1 MVNAVLSSK
10 DHSGQV
16 AELQYRIVKQTKMI
30 GLVGNII
37 KAYDDKDAEAAD
49 DSAYIHAVDE
59 ALDYLRSINSE
70 NKRASEPERA
80 ADKMLWDM
88 WYAYMSSECRCYQGH
103 MPRTGRRDVLA
114 QAEAEAKKRLLM
126 DYRMLE
132 SRIGTRWAGH
142 HVVYFPQTDSTN
154 LQAKAAGEAGSPHG
168 SLFVTDRQSAGRGRR
183 GRAWESP
190 GGENIYMTLLLRPEF
205 PPERA
210 SMLTLVMALAAA
222 EGIETVCGGEVGI
235 KWPNDLVLKGKKIC
249 GILTEMSAEV
259 DYIHYVVIGVGI
271 NVNQETFPEEIR
283 ETATS
288 LRLETGKKVIRG
300 ELITEILKRFEENYE
315 IFAGTRDLSG
325 LQEAYSRRLVNR
337 DREVK
342 VLDPAGAYEAH
353 ALGIDERGELIVRTR
368 EGETRKVFAGEVSV
382 RGIYGYV

>member
-1 MVNAVLSSK
+1 MEMKSEILRLLRETEGFL
-10 DHSGQV
+10 SGQQLCSRFQV
-16 AELQYRIVKQTKMI
+16 SRTAVWKVIEQLKEEGYGI
-30 GLVGNII
+30 
-37 KAYDDKDAEAAD
+37 EA
-49 DSAYIHAVDE
+49 V
-59 ALDYLRSINSE
+59 R
-70 NKRASEPERA
+70 NK
-80 ADKMLWDM
+80 
-88 WYAYMSSECRCYQGH
+88 G
-103 MPRTGRRDVLA
+103 
-114 QAEAEAKKRLLM
+114 
-126 DYRMLE
+126 YRMTENPDVISKAELE
-132 SRIGTRWAGH
+132 SRIGTKWAGRD
-142 HVVYFPQTDSTN
+142 VIYFAKTDSTN
-154 LQAKAAGEAGSPHG
+154 LRAKAAGEQGRPHG
-168 SLFVTDRQSAGRGRR
+168 TLFVADQQTAGRGRR
-183 GRAWESP
+183 GRGWESP
-190 GGENIYMTLLLRPEF
+190 DGENVYMTLLLRPQIS
-205 PPERA
+205 PDKA
-210 SMLTLVMALAAA
+210 SMLTLVMALSVM
-222 EGIETVCGGEVGI
+222 EGVWQACQVQTEI
-235 KWPNDLVLKGKKIC
+235 KWPNDLVINGKKIS
-249 GILTEMSAEV
+249 GILTEMNAEV

-271 NVNQETFPEEIR
+271 NVNQDTFPEEIR

>member
-1 MVNAVLSSK
+1 MKTEILRLLRESEGFLSGQQLCSRFQVSRAAGWKVMEQLKDEGYEIQAVRNKGYRLVGSPDVLSRE
-10 DHSGQV
+10 D
-16 AELQYRIVKQTKMI
+16 
-30 GLVGNII
+30 
-37 KAYDDKDAEAAD
+37 
-49 DSAYIHAVDE
+49 
-59 ALDYLRSINSE
+59 
-70 NKRASEPERA
+70 
-80 ADKMLWDM
+80 
-88 WYAYMSSECRCYQGH
+88 
-103 MPRTGRRDVLA
+103 
-114 QAEAEAKKRLLM
+114 
-126 DYRMLE
+126 LE
-132 SRIGTRWAGH
+132 SRISTRWAGR

-190 GGENIYMTLLLRPEF
+190 EGENIYMTLLLRPEF

-210 SMLTLVMALAAA
+210 SMLTLVMALAVA

>member
-1 MVNAVLSSK
+1 MKTEILRLLRESEGFLSGQQLCSRFQVSRAAVWKVMEQLKDEGYEIQAVRNKGYRLVGSPDVLSR
-10 DHSGQV
+10 
-16 AELQYRIVKQTKMI
+16 E
-30 GLVGNII
+30 
-37 KAYDDKDAEAAD
+37 E
-49 DSAYIHAVDE
+49 
-59 ALDYLRSINSE
+59 
-70 NKRASEPERA
+70 
-80 ADKMLWDM
+80 
-88 WYAYMSSECRCYQGH
+88 
-103 MPRTGRRDVLA
+103 
-114 QAEAEAKKRLLM
+114 
-126 DYRMLE
+126 LE

-154 LQAKAAGEAGSPHG
+154 LQAKAAGEGGSPHG

-271 NVNQETFPEEIR
+271 NVNQDTFPEEIR

-325 LQEAYSRRLVNR
+325 LREAYSRRLVNR